1 MQKSSEVSYLR
12 DVSHSRTRKLPSP
25 ASIEAVC
32 SVVTNGSQTLLQNM
46 FDATDDSLFEL
57 ANNARSNNEQN
68 RFFETMR
75 EVRIKRRTVEDAF
88 FANLRNLFEPTSV
101 LDQAPRNL
109 DTNSDQ
115 DTLSLVDNDD
125 MEQKVAITSMASK
138 LNANFQGHLLEIQ
151 SRFAFLYGATQPDEI
166 HSPLEPTEFCRAFLG
181 AMSCLEIELKEQ
193 LLILKQFDR
202 FVASQ
207 IGELYDS
214 TIKALDSVGAKFSKP
229 SPKPQRSVTP
239 PSRGIQGKESELLP
253 TLQGLLEQQRRRQ
266 SNYIDQTASKNTQ
279 SRPVNT
285 PTMSTQQDVTA
296 QTRHDST
303 TQGQPGLTAIPTNE
317 LVTLL
322 NSVQSQ
328 LLASILDRNSASLV
342 DIRAAVQS
350 QIDSNTTQIGEL
362 DQDLINLV
370 AMLFE
375 FILDDYNLAPSMQVL
390 ISRLQIPVLK
400 VVLQD
405 QSFFNSPR
413 HPARTLLNSLAKA
426 GIGWSEQQDKAK
438 DPLYLQIQA
447 TVSRILEEYQGD
459 SLLFEQLNREFND
472 FLIKEERRAAIVEK
486 RTREAE
492 EGRIRTKQA
501 HKKVD
506 ETLSKQILSAHH
518 SIPQIVIDTLKN
530 GWSRVMF
537 LAYLKDG
544 EQHQWQNTVEVSKS
558 LIWCLQPLT
567 EAKDRQRWIT
577 IVPKLLKDLEA
588 GLQNVSYNSANL
600 KETIAAIKVELT
612 DAFKESGYANNKRDK
627 ASKLLESSIRKAQA
641 AEQDK
646 TLDSS
651 LKISQETMQALQSQ
665 INTLKEGQWVEF
677 ELIGGIKH
685 RCKLSAHLSDADSFI
700 FVNRMGL
707 KPVERT
713 RAELI
718 EDLHH
723 NKVVFLEQGLIID
736 RALSAITTSLR
747 TSSSH
752 TPNTP

>member
-12 DVSHSRTRKLPSP
+12 DVTPSRTRKLPSP
-25 ASIEAVC
+25 VSIEAVYA
-32 SVVTNGSQTLLQNM
+32 VVTDCSQTLLQNM

-75 EVRIKRRTVEDAF
+75 EVRIKRRTVEEAY
-88 FANLRNLFEPTSV
+88 FANIRNLFEPTSV
-101 LDQAPRNL
+101 LDQRQK
-109 DTNSDQ
+109 NSFIDSEK
-115 DTLSLVDNDD
+115 DTLSLIDNDD

-138 LNANFQGHLLEIQ
+138 LNANFQGPLLEIQ
-151 SRFAFLYGATQPDEI
+151 SRVASLYGATQPDSI
-166 HSPLEPTEFCRAFLG
+166 HNPLEPTQFCRCFLE

-207 IGELYDS
+207 MGELYDS
-214 TIKALDSVGAKFSKP
+214 TIKALEAVGAIYSKP
-229 SPKPQRSVTP
+229 SPKPQRSTTT
-239 PSRGIQGKESELLP
+239 PSREIQGKESELLP
-253 TLQGLLEQQRRRQ
+253 TLQGLLQHRRQ
-266 SNYIDQTASKNTQ
+266 QSHHIDQTGDVSAH
-279 SRPVNT
+279 SRKINT
-285 PTMSTQQDVTA
+285 PTMSTQQDVNA
-296 QTRHDST
+296 QRHKNNAT
-303 TQGQPGLTAIPTNE
+303 HGQKSLTAIPTPE

-322 NSVQSQ
+322 SSVQNQ
-328 LLASILDRNSASLV
+328 LLNSILDRNSASLV
-342 DIRAAVQS
+342 DIQSVIQS
-350 QIDSNTTQIGEL
+350 QIDNDGAQIGEL

-370 AMLFE
+370 VMLFE
-375 FILDDYNLAPSMQVL
+375 FILSDYNLAPSMQVL

-405 QSFFNSPR
+405 SSFFNSPR
-413 HPARTLLNSLAKA
+413 HPARALLNSLATA

-438 DPLYLQIQA
+438 DPLYLQIHA
-447 TVSRILEEYQGD
+447 TVNKILHEYQGD
-459 SLLFEQLNREFND
+459 THLFEKLNQEFAS
-472 FLIKEERRAAIVEK
+472 FLDKEERRAAIVET

-506 ETLSKQILSAHH
+506 ETLSQQILSAHH
-518 SIPQIVIDTLKN
+518 AIPPVVIDTLKN

-544 EQHQWQNTVEVSKS
+544 EQHQWENTIEVSNS

-588 GLQNVSYNSANL
+588 GLQNVSYNSSNL
-600 KETIAAIKVELT
+600 KETIAAVKVELT

-627 ASKLLESSIRKAQA
+627 VNKLLESSIRKAQA

-651 LKISQETMQALQSQ
+651 LKISQEAMLALQSE
-665 INTLKEGQWVEF
+665 INALKEGQWVEF
-677 ELIGGIKH
+677 ELLGGIKH
-685 RCKLSAHLSDADSFI
+685 RCKLCAHLPDTDSFI

-713 RAELI
+713 RLELI

-723 NKVVFLEQGLIID
+723 NKVIFLEQGPIID
-736 RALSAITTSLR
+736 RALNAITHSLR
-747 TSSSH
+747 APTK
-752 TPNTP
+752 P